1 MGSFVT
7 WKLQGRKLRD
17 LTFCLLRQ
25 FEKIRNNFESWVTYK
40 VFTVFRNQSH
50 VSLLAPKHCVLYT
63 WDNPTAE
70 RTLMWNVYNRK
81 RPSYPAFISK
91 VHSVTQH
98 ASVSTLGYPAFFSKV
113 HSVTQH
119 ASPRYT
125 QLPSIHLQG
134 TPSYPAFI
142 SKVHSV
148 TQHAS
153 VSTPSYPAFISKVH
167 PVTQHSSPRYT
178 QLPNTHL
185 RNTFSS
191 PYSHNNSVC
200 VFYIMYVRYT

>member
-98 ASVSTLGYPAFFSKV
+98 T
-113 HSVTQH
+113 
-119 ASPRYT
+119 SPRYT
-125 QLPSIHLQG
+125 RLPSI
-134 TPSYPAFI
+134 I
-142 SKVHSV
+142 SEIHSV

-153 VSTPSYPAFISKVH
+153 VSTLGYPACISKVH

-178 QLPNTHL
+178 QLPSIHL
-185 RNTFSS
+185 QGTPS
-191 PYSHNNSVC
+191 YQTLIYEIHSVLPIHIIIAS
-200 VFYIMYVRYT
+200 VYFI